1 MSPSLFTLLRML
13 EHTMMPDKKARLLQ
27 AQRVLHSLEIQ
38 IEQYRL
44 HLERLAEQP
53 HEAEKARAMLER
65 IAKKLEWQCTYC
77 GLLASAEQAETDSA
91 RGRSL
96 RVA

>member
-1 MSPSLFTLLRML
+1 MSPRLFTLLRFL

-44 HLERLAEQP
+44 LLERLAEQP
-53 HEAEKARAMLER
+53 HEAEKARVAVHVLWSSGER
-65 IAKKLEWQCTYC
+65 RA
-77 GLLASAEQAETDSA
+77 G
-91 RGRSL
+91 
-96 RVA
+96 